1 MMMMLSWYQ
10 YYSLCLNF
18 VLPTCPK
25 TKFRKI
31 SIYLNILHNFHLSK
45 SSFICPKLQGS
56 GLTKTSIADD
66 FQEKKTILLDF
77 VIYFCRINLFL
88 YIVRCPHEGCD
99 KVFISPLSMG
109 SHPRVHLHNKEDFTC
124 KFEGCGRVF
133 DKKCRLNQHMRSHT
147 GEKPYIC
154 YYEVSMTT
162 IFSVIYLISAI
173 FIWQLN
179 GV

>member
-1 MMMMLSWYQ
+1 MI
-10 YYSLCLNF
+10 F
-18 VLPTCPK
+18 
-25 TKFRKI
+25 
-31 SIYLNILHNFHLSK
+31 
-45 SSFICPKLQGS
+45 
-56 GLTKTSIADD
+56 
-66 FQEKKTILLDF
+66 KKKNPILLDF
-77 VIYFCRINLFL
+77 VKYFCRINLFL

-154 YYEVSMTT
+154 YYQVSMTT
-162 IFSVIYLISAI
+162 MIFFSYLSDFSHFHMTAKWCIILYSEHFLRLKLFISCSI
-173 FIWQLN
+173 FYSINLII
-179 GV
+179 VA